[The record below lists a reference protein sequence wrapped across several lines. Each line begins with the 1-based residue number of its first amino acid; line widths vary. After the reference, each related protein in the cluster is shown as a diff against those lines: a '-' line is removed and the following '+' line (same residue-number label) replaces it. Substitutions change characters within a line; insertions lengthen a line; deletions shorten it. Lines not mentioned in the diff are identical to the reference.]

1 MGVLVGVSLTAPG
14 RAAAT
19 TPSAAPI
26 TPSGGITVG
35 APGALPAVRTSGT
48 TVSASGSAIAYPY
61 FGGAPGIAPD
71 HTIVVTGVGQADI
84 ASDGSDHAAAQTRA
98 LVAAMADAKRQAD
111 AIAAATGLSISGV
124 LSVSASGSPSYGIM
138 PMMGAAGGTGPG
150 QPLPPTVPVPVYPQT
165 LGVSVT
171 VEYHVQ

>member
-1 MGVLVGVSLTAPG
+1 MSATRRFFGIALGLAVGLLVGVSLTAPG

-26 TPSGGITVG
+26 PPSGGITVG
-35 APGALPAVRTSGT
+35 APGALPAVRTGGT

-84 ASDGSDHAAAQTRA
+84 ASDGSDHGAAQTRPS
-98 LVAAMADAKRQAD
+98 LRPWPTRSDRPMPSPQRPDCPSAACSR
-111 AIAAATGLSISGV
+111 
-124 LSVSASGSPSYGIM
+124 
-138 PMMGAAGGTGPG
+138 
-150 QPLPPTVPVPVYPQT
+150 
-165 LGVSVT
+165 
-171 VEYHVQ
+171 